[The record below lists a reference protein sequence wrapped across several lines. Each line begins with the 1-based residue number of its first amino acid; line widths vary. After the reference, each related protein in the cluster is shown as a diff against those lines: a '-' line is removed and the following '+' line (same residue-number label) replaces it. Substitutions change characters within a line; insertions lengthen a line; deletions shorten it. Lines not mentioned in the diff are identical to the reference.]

1 MEAFCISLSKN
12 IKAIAGLIP
21 ITLYSQ
27 KLNGHYY
34 LCYTS
39 ISFSYATNS
48 LLSSQHTKSHLSTG
62 SQHLTLY
69 QNNKW
74 NSKALLKTSMN
85 IF

>member
-1 MEAFCISLSKN
+1 MQYKAALWIMEAFCISLSKN

-21 ITLYSQ
+21 ITLYPQ

-69 QNNKW
+69 QNNK
-74 NSKALLKTSMN
+74 
-85 IF
+85 